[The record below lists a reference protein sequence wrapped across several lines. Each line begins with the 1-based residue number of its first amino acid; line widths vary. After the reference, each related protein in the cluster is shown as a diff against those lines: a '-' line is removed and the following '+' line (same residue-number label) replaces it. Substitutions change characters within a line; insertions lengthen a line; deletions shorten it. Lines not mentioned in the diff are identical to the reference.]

1 MKTSLILG
9 GIVGGLVAFIWSTLS
24 WVVLP
29 VHQATFLRFK
39 DEAVVTAA
47 IAANASGSGVYLLPN
62 AHANV
67 GDLTREQLKER
78 EAAAAKQWRSGPSAL
93 LVVRTGGM
101 TSIGKNMVTQL
112 ATLIAAGL
120 LLAWLV
126 SRTSGLRFWGKVG
139 FVVVVAVTGGVLTN
153 IPDWNWWGYSTSYT
167 AAAFV
172 DLAVGWFLG
181 GLVIAKFS

>member
-39 DEAVVTAA
+39 DEAAVTAA
-47 IAANASGSGVYLLPN
+47 VAANAPASGVYLLPN
-62 AHANV
+62 AHA
-67 GDLTREQLKER
+67 GADELSREELKQRE
-78 EAAAAKQWRSGPSAL
+78 EAASKQWRSGPSAL
-93 LVVRTGGM
+93 MAVRIGGM
-101 TSIGKNMVTQL
+101 SSLGKTIVTQL
-112 ATLIAAGL
+112 VTLVVAGL

-139 FVVVVAVTGGVLTN
+139 FVVVAALTGGVLTN
-153 IPDWNWWGYSTSYT
+153 IPEWNWWGYSLGYT

-172 DLAVGWFLG
+172 DLVVGWFLG